1 MTLHSPNYK
10 RALLATSAL
19 TAVSLALAVP
29 GHEARAADAAPS
41 SVDEIVVL
49 GEFIPDTMR
58 QTSQVSSVMIPEDL
72 VRTGDSNVAAALV
85 RVTGIS
91 LVEGR
96 FIYVRGLGE
105 RYSSALL
112 NGSPLPSPEPL
123 QRVVPLDLFPSNII
137 AGITVQKTYSPD
149 YPGEFGGGTVDIETI
164 GVPDE
169 RFLSMSVSGGGT
181 VGTTF
186 EPGLTY
192 FGSRTDWTSFDNG
205 TRDVPNLV
213 LAAIESGRGRIS
225 AGNFDDDE
233 LQAIGRDFV
242 NAPLNLLQRTDAIPG
257 DWSFNISAGD
267 SYDLGATDFGI
278 VGVVGYDNSWQTREG
293 IQEDAEIAQDE
304 SVILLNHYD
313 FMSTQNDLRLNA
325 LLNLGLNWGNYEL
338 RWTNFYV
345 RSVTKEA
352 RSRLGFEGSENNIY
366 REDFTE
372 WFERQLFDTQ
382 GSAYAVFGDLEVEAK
397 GSFAKSR
404 REAPYEKMIRYRLVN
419 GEFLHSTNSEQNYTR
434 FGEVDD
440 QVISAGLDFDYTTSL
455 FANREAIFSWGYAF
469 YDNDRSAEQR
479 EFTFKASN
487 VALPVDVQAS
497 RVDYLFSDYNIGPNG
512 LILQETTGA
521 TGAAAYDA
529 ALRTHAG
536 YAQAEIEVLPLVRI
550 TGGVRYEDGTQSVTL
565 RDLLGEGEPTSPPER
580 AQDYWLPAGSLT
592 YNFYEDMQLRLAASR
607 TIARPQFRELAPQPY
622 QDPDTDRNFIGN
634 PFLQDSEILNLDGR
648 YEWYFGANEYVALGG
663 FYKDIDRPIE
673 VIIQEQ
679 GSTQSTSF
687 INAPRSQLFGAELE
701 ARAYFDLPIGEG
713 WLGDLTWFGA
723 ANYTYTK
730 SEVKVKSGDVV
741 YPQPLGGSS
750 APAEI
755 YVQDG
760 DAMQGQSD
768 HIVNLQFGFED
779 NDGLQA
785 TLLMNYASE
794 RISARGRPGFPDLIV
809 KPGVT
814 LDFTLRKA
822 FMGEF
827 APGFEIGFEARNLL
841 GTGFEESQS
850 QGGNTVFNNKYDV
863 GQSFSISLKRSY

>member
-1 MTLHSPNYK
+1 MTLHTSQHK

-19 TAVSLALAVP
+19 TAVSLALAAP
-29 GHEARAADAAPS
+29 LHDAKAAEAGAI
-41 SVDEIVVL
+41 DEVVVL
-49 GEFIPDTMR
+49 GEFIPDEMR
-58 QTSQVSSVMIPEDL
+58 QTSQVSSIMIPEDL
-72 VRTGDSNVAAALV
+72 ARQGDSNVAAALV

-91 LVEGR
+91 LVDGR

-137 AGITVQKTYSPD
+137 AGVTVQKTYSPD
-149 YPGEFGGGTVDIETI
+149 YPGEFGGGTVDIQTI
-164 GVPDE
+164 GVPDVG
-169 RFLSMSVSGGGT
+169 FLSASVSGGFT

-186 EPGLTY
+186 DPGLTY

-205 TRDVPNLV
+205 TRDMPELV
-213 LAAIESGRGRIS
+213 REAIALDRGRIS
-225 AGNFDDDE
+225 QGNFTDGE
-233 LQAIGRDFV
+233 LQAIGQDFV
-242 NAPLNLLQRTDAIPG
+242 NAPLNLLQRTDTIPG
-257 DWSFNISAGD
+257 DWSVSLSAGE
-267 SYDLGATDFGI
+267 SYDVGGAQLGL
-278 VGVVGYDNSWQTREG
+278 VGVVGYSNAWETRDG
-293 IQEDAEIAQDE
+293 IQEDADVGQEGE
-304 SVILLNHYD
+304 VILLNHYD
-313 FMSTQNDLRLNA
+313 FMSTQNDLRLNG
-325 LLNLGLNWGNYEL
+325 LVGVGLNWGNYEL

-382 GSAYAVFGDLEVEAK
+382 GSAYAVFGNLEVELK

-419 GEFLHSTNSEQNYTR
+419 DQFLHSSNSEQNYTR

-440 QVISAGLDFDYTTSL
+440 QVVSAGADLDYTTAL
-455 FANREAIFSWGYAF
+455 FGTREAIFSAGYAF

-479 EFTFKASN
+479 EFTFRASN
-487 VALPVDVQAS
+487 VPLSVDVQAL
-497 RVDYLFSDYNIGPNG
+497 RADFLFSDFYIGPNG
-512 LILQETTGA
+512 LILQETTGS

-529 ALRTHAG
+529 KLRTHAG
-536 YAQAEIEVLPLVRI
+536 YVQAEIEVLPLVRA
-550 TGGVRYEDGTQSVTL
+550 TAGVRYEDGAQSVTL
-565 RDLLGEGEPTSPPER
+565 RDLLGEGVPPSPPER
-580 AQDYWLPAGSLT
+580 EQDYWLPAGSVT
-592 YNFYEDMQLRLAASR
+592 WNFFEDMQVRFGVSR

-634 PFLQDSEILNLDGR
+634 PYLQDSEILNIDGR
-648 YEWYFGANEYVALGG
+648 YEWYFAANEYVALGG

-687 INAPRSQLFGAELE
+687 INAPRSQLFGAEIE
-701 ARAYFDLPIGEG
+701 SRAYFQLPLGEG
-713 WLGDLTWFGA
+713 WIGDLIFFGA

-730 SEVKVKSGDVV
+730 SEVKVEDGDVV
-741 YPQPLGGSS
+741 FPQPLGGAGAS
-750 APAEI
+750 ADI

-760 DAMQGQSD
+760 DKMQGQSD

-779 NDGLQA
+779 MDGLQA
-785 TLLMNYASE
+785 TLLLNYASE

-809 KPGVT
+809 EPGIS

-822 FMGEF
+822 FSDGWGD
-827 APGFEIGFEARNLL
+827 GFEIGFEARNLL

-850 QGGNTVFNNKYDV
+850 QGGNTVYNNKYDV
-863 GQSFSISLKRSY
+863 GQSFSISLKKSY